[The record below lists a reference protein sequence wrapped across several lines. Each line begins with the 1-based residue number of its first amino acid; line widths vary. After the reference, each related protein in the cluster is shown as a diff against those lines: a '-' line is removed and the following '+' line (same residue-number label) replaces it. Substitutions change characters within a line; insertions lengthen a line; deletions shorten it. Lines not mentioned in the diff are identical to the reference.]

1 MNESALAAE
10 TTRQR
15 AAAQRQPSDV
25 ARLKL
30 AMAMVLAP
38 QAEEAD
44 ILAMVDPIARKDSAE
59 PEVRAMAS
67 FLQGIA
73 TERRRLKE
81 SAATAGARLRD
92 ERRARETEKQRAE
105 AMQERAAAAATK
117 ARCPHGPR
125 KKPLRPTEPPSLMS
139 RNGKASLLL
148 VDDDPDL
155 LRLLS
160 IRLKANNYDVTA
172 VDSGPRALAAI
183 AASRPDLVLTDL
195 RMEGMD
201 GMALFREIQVAHSG
215 LPVIILTAHG
225 TIPDAVQAVK
235 DGVFGYLTKPY
246 DAGELLMHI
255 ERALTLHSG
264 GTGRPEGPGHI
275 WREDIVTRS
284 SLMEDL
290 LGKAQRVANGDASI
304 LIQGESGT
312 GKELL
317 ARAIHRASPR
327 LQPPVRRRSTAA
339 RSRDAPRKRALRPY
353 QGILHRRHRRPARP
367 LRRGGQGHALPRRDR
382 RHAAR
387 PPGEA
392 ASRDRDARGAAHRL
406 DPLDPLRRA
415 HHLRDTPRPG
425 AREGRGHFP
434 RGSLL
439 PPERRHAEAPV
450 PRRAARGHRAP
461 RASFPREA
469 RAALRA
475 RAGIVLDDALELLGK
490 AKWPGNVRQLYN
502 VVEQSIALCPTE
514 VIPRA
519 FVEQAIQVEMHEMT
533 SFEDARK
540 RFERDYL
547 TRILKLTHGSVTQA
561 AKLARR
567 NRTEFYK
574 LLQRHGIEAAI
585 FKSEATK

>member
-1 MNESALAAE
+1 
-10 TTRQR
+10 
-15 AAAQRQPSDV
+15 
-25 ARLKL
+25 
-30 AMAMVLAP
+30 
-38 QAEEAD
+38 
-44 ILAMVDPIARKDSAE
+44 
-59 PEVRAMAS
+59 
-67 FLQGIA
+67 
-73 TERRRLKE
+73 
-81 SAATAGARLRD
+81 
-92 ERRARETEKQRAE
+92 
-105 AMQERAAAAATK
+105 
-117 ARCPHGPR
+117 
-125 KKPLRPTEPPSLMS
+125 MS

-148 VDDDPDL
+148 VDDDSDL

-246 DAGELLMHI
+246 DAEELLMHI
-255 ERALTLHSG
+255 ERALSLHSG
-264 GTGRPEGPGHI
+264 GAGRPEGPGHI

-317 ARAIHRASPR
+317 ARAVHRASPR
-327 LQPPVRRRSTAA
+327 SNHPFVAINCGAIPETLLESELFGHTKGSFTGAIADQRGLFVAADKGTLFLDEIGDMPLALQVKLLRVIETREVRPIGSTRSIPFDVRIISATH
-339 RSRDAPRKRALRPY
+339 RDLASEKSAGTFREDLYYRLNVVTLKLPSLAERPEDIALLAHHFLAKLAPRY
-353 QGILHRRHRRPARP
+353 G
-367 LRRGGQGHALPRRDR
+367 
-382 RHAAR
+382 
-387 PPGEA
+387 
-392 ASRDRDARGAAHRL
+392 
-406 DPLDPLRRA
+406 
-415 HHLRDTPRPG
+415 
-425 AREGRGHFP
+425 RE
-434 RGSLL
+434 
-439 PPERRHAEAPV
+439 
-450 PRRAARGHRAP
+450 
-461 RASFPREA
+461 RASFST
-469 RAALRA
+469 
-475 RAGIVLDDALELLGK
+475 DALELLGK